1 MAMVPDVARTKEFDP
16 DAALQKALELFWERG
31 YEATSMADLVRH
43 LGIARASIYATFG
56 GKHDLYVRAFERYL
70 QARDPDVVEALSQPG
85 PALPA
90 VRSLVEAYAEE
101 SLRDERRRGCMVVNA
116 AVEIMPRDPQIARRV
131 EASWDTLETA
141 LTSALTRARA
151 QGEISGEKDPR
162 ALARFLLVMMQGMR
176 VLGRA
181 HPDPGRIRDAAA
193 QALAVLD

>member
-1 MAMVPDVARTKEFDP
+1 MARTKEFDP

-31 YEATSMADLVRH
+31 YEATSMADLVEH

-56 GKHDLYVRAFERYL
+56 GKHDLYLKAFERYL
-70 QARDPDVVEALSQPG
+70 QTRDPRVVEVLSQPG

-90 VRSLVEAYAEE
+90 VRALIEAYAEE
-101 SLRDERRRGCMVVNA
+101 SLCDERRRGCMVVNA
-116 AVEIMPRDPQIARRV
+116 AVEVMSRDPQTARRI
-131 EASWDTLETA
+131 EASWDNLETA

-151 QGEISGEKDPR
+151 QGEIPQDRDPR
-162 ALARFLLVMMQGMR
+162 ALARFLLVVMQGMR

-181 HPDPGRIRDAAA
+181 HPDPARLRDATA